1 MDGFTSKGLRG
12 IAKNKFLFS
21 ICRLTAAAAALVAAT
36 AGTQD
41 AVANG
46 DTRSLTFFHTHTKET
61 ATITFRQNGQYDDQA
76 LAQLNWLLRDWR
88 VDEKA
93 KMDPR
98 LFDII
103 WEVYREVGSR
113 EPIHVISAYRSP
125 ATNGML
131 RRRSRAVSE
140 HSQHMGGK
148 AMDIRMPD
156 VDTGRLRAV
165 AMRMQYG
172 GVGYYPSSEFV
183 HVDTGSVRAW
193 PRMSQEQLVRLFP
206 DGKTLHLPSN
216 GKPLS
221 GYEEAKAEILTRNA
235 SLAVQASAGGGG
247 SLGSLMANLFGR
259 GKQAAQAPQAERPT
273 EAVAPV
279 QVAYAQPEDL
289 EQALTFAPLPPRR
302 PKDTPALL
310 TGDAP
315 PPVPNG
321 PTIVASVPLRND
333 PPQPE
338 AHLGYDEKAA
348 VRALFDARTAVLGL
362 EFSSHPTE
370 DLNITHF
377 SGPAVKPLPDLRQA
391 SAAP

>member
-1 MDGFTSKGLRG
+1 
-12 IAKNKFLFS
+12 
-21 ICRLTAAAAALVAAT
+21 
-36 AGTQD
+36 
-41 AVANG
+41 
-46 DTRSLTFFHTHTKET
+46 
-61 ATITFRQNGQYDDQA
+61 
-76 LAQLNWLLRDWR
+76 
-88 VDEKA
+88 
-93 KMDPR
+93 
-98 LFDII
+98 
-103 WEVYREVGSR
+103 
-113 EPIHVISAYRSP
+113 
-125 ATNGML
+125 
-131 RRRSRAVSE
+131 
-140 HSQHMGGK
+140 
-148 AMDIRMPD
+148 
-156 VDTGRLRAV
+156 
-165 AMRMQYG
+165 
-172 GVGYYPSSEFV
+172 
-183 HVDTGSVRAW
+183 VRAW

-273 EAVAPV
+273 EAVASV

-321 PTIVASVPLRND
+321 PTIVASVPLRNE

>member
-1 MDGFTSKGLRG
+1 
-12 IAKNKFLFS
+12 
-21 ICRLTAAAAALVAAT
+21 
-36 AGTQD
+36 
-41 AVANG
+41 
-46 DTRSLTFFHTHTKET
+46 
-61 ATITFRQNGQYDDQA
+61 
-76 LAQLNWLLRDWR
+76 
-88 VDEKA
+88 
-93 KMDPR
+93 
-98 LFDII
+98 
-103 WEVYREVGSR
+103 
-113 EPIHVISAYRSP
+113 
-125 ATNGML
+125 
-131 RRRSRAVSE
+131 
-140 HSQHMGGK
+140 
-148 AMDIRMPD
+148 MPD

-193 PRMSQEQLVRLFP
+193 PRMSQEQLARLFP

-216 GKPLS
+216 GKPLP

-259 GKQAAQAPQAERPT
+259 GSAPQAERPA
-273 EAVAPV
+273 EPVAPV
-279 QVAYAQPEDL
+279 QVAYAQPEEL

-315 PPVPNG
+315 PPVPNV
-321 PTIVASVPLRND
+321 PAAVASIPPRND

-348 VRALFDARTAVLGL
+348 VRALFDPRTAFLGL
-362 EFSSHPTE
+362 GFSSHPTD
-370 DLNITHF
+370 DLSITRF
-377 SGPAVKPLPDLRQA
+377 SGPAVKPLPVLRQA
-391 SAAP
+391 SAAL